1 MDKLINMEDAKK
13 KMSENEN
20 KLFASLDANDDDVI
34 KYNSEDEGT
43 DLKKRFN
50 TGVDEAYN
58 EDDEDYMTLNREHR
72 DTIANLLMDDSAIE
86 TIETDYY
93 LDGDDMIMSKK
104 NHRNLKDKTPKEI
117 LDGIKKRVI
126 INEIRSNIKNK
137 YDDLYDPLHIE
148 NMNERTHFI
157 EPISNIKHNHYS
169 NMKFS
174 TFFQNAHLKSYEY
187 NKLLECLSKI
197 IIN

>member
-137 YDDLYDPLHIE
+137 Y
-148 NMNERTHFI
+148 FI
-157 EPISNIKHNHYS
+157 
-169 NMKFS
+169 
-174 TFFQNAHLKSYEY
+174 
-187 NKLLECLSKI
+187 KLI
-197 IIN
+197 